1 MGPVR
6 TRPFAATLSSI
17 TGSTQSS
24 QAVPVGMSYFFAAA
38 VLRGTAAR
46 FAASS
51 NSAHTRPPLARIV
64 DSITLYAVISLT
76 KRCPSRSTKTS
87 HPG

>member
-1 MGPVR
+1 MVGAVR
-6 TRPFAATLSSI
+6 TRPFSVISSM

-24 QAVPVGMSYFFAAA
+24 QLVPVGMSYFFAAA

-46 FAASS
+46 LAASS

-64 DSITLYAVISLT
+64 DSTTL
-76 KRCPSRSTKTS
+76 
-87 HPG
+87 